1 MLLTFRM
8 VWLQD
13 LLEESAAWPA
23 LARGLDND
31 AAAGGDGAAEQQLDA
46 LRRALLAEQ
55 AHAADLQV
63 QVLSAA

>member
-1 MLLTFRM
+1 MLR
-8 VWLQD
+8 LQD

-23 LARGLDND
+23 PAAGLIRD
-31 AAAGGDGAAEQQLDA
+31 AAAGGSLEQQLEA

-63 QVLSAA
+63 QVLSAV